1 MTVLGIVEVACL
13 SAVALSG
20 NDNCSTKAG
29 KGIKDVYLLRK
40 KVLISSLYNQ
50 MTKNFS
56 NTLLMEISKLA

>member
-20 NDNCSTKAG
+20 NDNRSTKVG